1 MVKSEAVPV
10 LAGELCSITPS
21 FLVPTL
27 KHDDEG
33 FMSTLS
39 RGSVTFTIS
48 FTAVVPKAEEAD
60 VALRQ
65 IEEELKQKEG
75 VLKEVVMA
83 AAPSEKAMKEV
94 AGDWLI

>member
-39 RGSVTFTIS
+39 RGSGTFTIS
-48 FTAVVPKAEEAD
+48 STAVVPKAD